1 MMDEILTNRVVKN
14 IVAFSKTHRLV
25 SVGFALLMAG
35 ASWWAYSSLFSA
47 GAATRYVAGKVERG
61 TVIVSVSASGQVS
74 ALNQLDIKAKASG
87 DIIYL
92 ARKNGDFIGAGGV
105 IASIDARN
113 AEKAVRDAE
122 IALDRA
128 KIELEKM
135 KGLQTDSGVLRGI
148 KQKSEDDLA
157 KAYDD
162 GFNTVSNAFL
172 NLPNVMSGL
181 NDILLGTSV
190 AGSAQ
195 GQWNM
200 DFYSDAA
207 KKYDENASV
216 YRDNA
221 YNSYQKARGLYD
233 SNFSLYKNTTR
244 YSSGENVEALILE
257 TYDTTKSVAEAIKN
271 SINLIQFYKDKLTEH
286 GLKVN
291 PIADTQISQL
301 NNYTGT
307 TNSYLLSLLSIK
319 NSIETSKEA
328 LASVGFD
335 ITDQE
340 INVKQAASSLQEAK
354 DKLTDYTIR
363 APFPGVLA
371 KINVKIGDSISVNT
385 VAATLITRQRLAEI
399 SLNEVDVAKI
409 KIGQKVNITFD
420 AIENLNIAGMITEID
435 SIGTI
440 TQGVVNYGVKIGFDT
455 QDDRVKPGMSVSAV
469 IITDVKQNVLFV
481 PNSAVKEQNGTAYVE
496 MYVSENGV
504 PREQAVRIGLA
515 NDTITEI
522 VSGVNNGNQVVI
534 QTITAAAQTATQQQ
548 STGIRI
554 PGLTG
559 GGR

>member
-1 MMDEILTNRVVKN
+1 MDEILTNRVVKN